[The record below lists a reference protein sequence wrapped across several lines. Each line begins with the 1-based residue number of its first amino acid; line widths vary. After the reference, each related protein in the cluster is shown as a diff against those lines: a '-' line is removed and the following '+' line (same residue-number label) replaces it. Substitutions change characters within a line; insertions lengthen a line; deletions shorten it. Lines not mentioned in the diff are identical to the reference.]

1 MVVLNVPEEVI
12 QRSINESLFNTF
24 GVALS
29 PSSAAVLWSI
39 VVSSQSIGALLGCF
53 MVTPLL
59 NRCGVKSAL
68 MLLNNVLLVL
78 GSLTIDG
85 FFLWFMFLVGSISAR
100 FRSSSHY
107 WANNHWS
114 VHRHSMCSSSTVRST
129 DRSQADQEFS
139 ELFHTY
145 LCMLWSGYWG
155 NIIFGFHAGRTANV
169 GILAGRSGDTW

>member
-1 MVVLNVPEEVI
+1 MSRNVLSQWNKLPLPMSIKRSLMKHEDRGKVVCIILLTSIFTVMPVGYHMVVLNVPEEVI

-39 VVSSQSIGALLGCF
+39 VVSCQSIGALLGCF

-78 GSLTIDG
+78 GSLT
-85 FFLWFMFLVGSISAR
+85 M
-100 FRSSSHY
+100 
-107 WANNHWS
+107 
-114 VHRHSMCSSSTVRST
+114 
-129 DRSQADQEFS
+129 
-139 ELFHTY
+139 
-145 LCMLWSGYWG
+145 
-155 NIIFGFHAGRTANV
+155 
-169 GILAGRSGDTW
+169 